1 MGSSWLRAANA
12 NDLVLPV
19 QIVEPQA
26 DAVQGP
32 QPGSDKQQEDRA
44 VALVDRAILLNRSQ
58 QAQDILAPQALRH
71 GLVRHE
77 PRPHDPRS
85 QPGSA
90 PAARFGKQEEWPQ
103 ALSVIVYRSAAPGPP
118 PALFRNG
125 MVDVGHLDGIQRC
138 AFPCQPEE
146 EVVDGAAVVSY
157 GRRGKAALLP
167 QPLLKDRDN
176 SVMRMVLMFG
186 FVEPSQEA
194 QPLDSAADKA
204 CSRLGWRRPVAP
216 ACLRLR
222 PAC

>member
-26 DAVQGP
+26 DDFPGP
-32 QPGSDKQQEDRA
+32 QPVGDKQHEDRT
-44 VALVDRAILLNRSQ
+44 VALVDRPILLNGSQ
-58 QAQDILAPQALRH
+58 QAQDILAPQTLRH

-77 PRPHDPRS
+77 PRRHDPRS

-103 ALSVIVYRSAAPGPP
+103 ALSVIVYRSAAPGRPRV
-118 PALFRNG
+118 FYRNG
-125 MVDVGHLDGIQRC
+125 IVEVGHLDGVQRC

-146 EVVDGAAVVSY
+146 EVVDGAAVVLY
-157 GRRGKAALLP
+157 GRRGKAALLA
-167 QPLLKDRDN
+167 QPLLKDRDH

-186 FVEPSQEA
+186 FVQPSQDG
-194 QPLDSAADKA
+194 QPMDSVPEQA
-204 CSRLGWRRPVAP
+204 C
-216 ACLRLR
+216 
-222 PAC
+222 